1 MKQKKL
7 KLKGLKTPK
16 CLVFLYGFVN
26 GRMKTAA
33 INGEHGHLD
42 AAYIHGR
49 THLFDE
55 LCKKRIIQLEKE
67 LSEARAEAETL
78 MLELPS
84 LTCPAQPQNT
94 GAASGEGK
102 LPDTVTQA
110 QICRDEAAAAK
121 RFAERQDIWKQQCEE
136 VLARRSWIIRRLVKI
151 REQLTLSERVC
162 AEELSAVAHALQ
174 ERFCIYCHGALLKPV
189 HPGYLAPVEFAPF
202 MANYRA
208 NHEMLKQMIT
218 NVLEKEA

>member
-7 KLKGLKTPK
+7 KLIGLKTPR

-26 GRMKTAA
+26 GRMKTAG
-33 INGEHGHLD
+33 INGEHGYLD
-42 AAYIHGR
+42 ASYIHGR
-49 THLFDE
+49 IHLFDE
-55 LCKKRIIQLEKE
+55 LCKKRISQLEKE
-67 LSEARAEAETL
+67 LSEARVEAETL

-94 GAASGEGK
+94 GAASGAGK
-102 LPDTVTQA
+102 LPETVTR
-110 QICRDEAAAAK
+110 RDEAAAAK

-151 REQLTLSERVC
+151 REQLTLSEWVC

-189 HPGYLAPVEFAPF
+189 HPGYIAPVEFEPF
-202 MANYRA
+202 MDNYRA
-208 NHEMLKQMIT
+208 NHETLKQMIT